1 MIVSIGSDICD
12 KSRIEKAV
20 AKLGDKFAQ
29 RILCPSEFAVYQG
42 RADRVDYLARRF
54 AAKEACVKALGLG
67 IGRGIGWQQME
78 INNNE
83 FGAPCLRLSGAA
95 KERFDVMGAQTA
107 HISLSDEKGLALAF
121 VVFER
126 SA

>member
-20 AKLGDKFAQ
+20 NKLGDRFAQ
-29 RILCPSEFAVYQG
+29 RILCPSEFAVYQD
-42 RADRVDYLARRF
+42 RADRIDYLARRF

-78 INNNE
+78 IANNE
-83 FGAPCLRLSGAA
+83 FGAPFLVLNGAA
-95 KERFDVMGAQTA
+95 QERFEEIGAQTA
-107 HISLSDEKGLALAF
+107 HITLSDERNLALAF

-126 SA
+126 N